1 MKNVIKAAIIATTF
15 IGMTNLAVAADNKK
29 VGECIIVASV
39 AQNQA
44 AAQRAL
50 ALADNQRVALAEA
63 DNVMDR
69 LKRLPQKER
78 QSLFD
83 LITGSC
89 ASLGIRLSK

>member
-15 IGMTNLAVAADNKK
+15 TGLTNLAVAADNKK

-78 QSLFD
+78 QARFD
-83 LITGSC
+83 LMLGSC
-89 ASLGIRLSK
+89 ASIGIRLSK

>member
-1 MKNVIKAAIIATTF
+1 MTHFIKAIIVVSAF
-15 IGMTNLAVAADNKK
+15 LGLTNLAVAADNKK

-89 ASLGIRLSK
+89 ASIGIRLSK

>member
-1 MKNVIKAAIIATTF
+1 MNNLIKAAIIAAAFT
-15 IGMTNLAVAADNKK
+15 GMTNLAVAADNKK

-63 DNVMDR
+63 DNVMER

-78 QSLFD
+78 QSRFNLM
-83 LITGSC
+83 LGSC
-89 ASLGIRLSK
+89 ASIGIRLSK